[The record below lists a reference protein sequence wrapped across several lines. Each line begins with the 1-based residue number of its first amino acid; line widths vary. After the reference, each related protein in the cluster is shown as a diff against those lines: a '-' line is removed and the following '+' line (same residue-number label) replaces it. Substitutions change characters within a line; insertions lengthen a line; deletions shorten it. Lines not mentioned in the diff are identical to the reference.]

1 MLFAEDIT
9 VGYRCD
15 VEDDAAPGFHSLY
28 DRQVRGA
35 YGFPRDKTLKV
46 APPPDEGWGSIA
58 ISTDGAEDHRPAS
71 TNVTY
76 QQEGEPAVK
85 KVEERDVT
93 AWRIDDHV
101 VTWGGWS
108 LATPRVGNSTTGA
121 GDVKAR
127 EVNAPATGSPTQ
139 LVVDYAHVNGTL
151 PKLRYGRTYTLR
163 ARCVDLAGNGP
174 ALGETPP
181 VDGESPPTRFGRLA
195 PLVPPLPLR
204 RASRPDPGVG
214 DLPDVLVIRS
224 EVDQADG
231 DTPPTDRLLFPP
243 RVSQSRL
250 ERHDL
255 PAGGNDPASYA
266 LIAARDARSLT
277 DQTVVDPETG
287 ELVAGGA
294 VVDGQVSAGPT
305 RPPVGYLVD
314 PVAANAALIGLPG
327 GDPAVPVLMSYGT
340 WPDAEAVQLELRAG
354 SGAPA
359 VAPAQRRVTVR
370 LPKGTVATA
379 ELSSAPDAAFLQHMA
394 LGQGLDADATRTA
407 RRGLN
412 HALSPRRPVTLVHAV
427 PQPVDAPLFGP
438 MSGTRTAV
446 GQTDVVIDGTL
457 GVHRS
462 STEHVV
468 LRSRWLDPVDDP
480 AADEPI
486 DQVTKRVVS
495 DVVIATESDDGPA
508 EDLVAT
514 SLELGDTKRRVVEL
528 VAEGFSR
535 FSRYFTERIDFATGA
550 PGATLPLHEG
560 GVVPSSV
567 VLSRRD
573 GSERFTRGV
582 HFAVDRDGEL
592 SILDTAAIPRGTLC
606 RVEFVPRPV
615 SRLSLEADTGRTVS
629 LDVPSSSAPGLPAVA
644 GVVPA
649 FSRQVSETATSI
661 TVDHDGRVLR
671 LHLDRPWFSSG
682 IGELLGVAVDS
693 PGAPEPVLTRWGRDP
708 LTAGPGATVD
718 PTTADFPAATEVGT
732 GVDGR
737 FDVAG
742 HEVTFDADRRLWTAD
757 VPIDATFG
765 YRPFVRLAVCRFQ
778 PHALDGQHASGTVGL
793 DPLRLGAHRRVEVT
807 QASGNQADVRLTGP
821 DDVNVVSVVLQE
833 ADPAIA
839 DADLK
844 WHDVSTTVL
853 SRSGTTAAA
862 VHEGLVG
869 IPQTGNERR
878 LVVEDAEPVT
888 VEDGGALVDGTVVA
902 YREVIPVPAPW

>member
-1 MLFAEDIT
+1 M
-9 VGYRCD
+9 
-15 VEDDAAPGFHSLY
+15 
-28 DRQVRGA
+28 
-35 YGFPRDKTLKV
+35 
-46 APPPDEGWGSIA
+46 
-58 ISTDGAEDHRPAS
+58 
-71 TNVTY
+71 
-76 QQEGEPAVK
+76 
-85 KVEERDVT
+85 
-93 AWRIDDHV
+93 
-101 VTWGGWS
+101 
-108 LATPRVGNSTTGA
+108 
-121 GDVKAR
+121 
-127 EVNAPATGSPTQ
+127 
-139 LVVDYAHVNGTL
+139 
-151 PKLRYGRTYTLR
+151 
-163 ARCVDLAGNGP
+163 
-174 ALGETPP
+174 
-181 VDGESPPTRFGRLA
+181 
-195 PLVPPLPLR
+195 
-204 RASRPDPGVG
+204 
-214 DLPDVLVIRS
+214 
-224 EVDQADG
+224 
-231 DTPPTDRLLFPP
+231 
-243 RVSQSRL
+243 
-250 ERHDL
+250 
-255 PAGGNDPASYA
+255 
-266 LIAARDARSLT
+266 
-277 DQTVVDPETG
+277 VDPETG

-294 VVDGQVSAGPT
+294 VVDGQVTDGPT
-305 RPPVGYLVD
+305 TPPVGYLVD
-314 PVAANAALIGLPG
+314 PVAADAALIGLPG
-327 GDPAVPVLMSYGT
+327 GDPAVPVLVSYGT
-340 WPDAEAVQLELRAG
+340 WPDVEAVQLELRAG
-354 SGAPA
+354 SGAPV
-359 VAPAQRRVTVR
+359 VAAARRRVTVR

-379 ELSSAPDAAFLQHMA
+379 ELSSAPDAAFLPHMA

-438 MSGTRTAV
+438 MTGTRTSV

-480 AADEPI
+480 AADEPTE
-486 DQVTKRVVS
+486 QVTKRVVS
-495 DVVIATESDDGPA
+495 DVVIATESDEGPA

-514 SLELGDTKRRVVEL
+514 SLELGDTKRRVVDL

-567 VLSRRD
+567 VLTRRD

-606 RVEFVPRPV
+606 RVEFIPRPV

-629 LDVPSSSAPGLPAVA
+629 LDVPSSSAPDLPAVA
-644 GVVPA
+644 AVVPA
-649 FSRQVSETATSI
+649 FSRQVTETATSI

-682 IGELLGVAVDS
+682 VGELLGVAVDS

-718 PTTADFPAATEVGT
+718 PTTADFPGATEVGA
-732 GVDGR
+732 GIDGR
-737 FDVAG
+737 FDIAG

-757 VPIDATFG
+757 VPVDATFG
-765 YRPFVRLAVCRFQ
+765 YRPFVRLSVCRFQ
-778 PHALDGQHASGTVGL
+778 PHALDGQHASGTVAL
-793 DPLRLGAHRRVEVT
+793 DPLRLGAPRRVEVT
-807 QASGNQADVRLTGP
+807 QATGNQADVRLTGP

-839 DADLK
+839 DPDLQ

-862 VHEGLVG
+862 VHEGLVD
-869 IPQTGNERR
+869 IPQTGNDRR

-888 VEDGGALVDGTVVA
+888 VEADGALGGRDRRRLPRGHPGAGAVVRGPSHCAALRSRICVVDSGRAPSSASIRLSRSTAAVVA
-902 YREVIPVPAPW
+902 ARSRPCM